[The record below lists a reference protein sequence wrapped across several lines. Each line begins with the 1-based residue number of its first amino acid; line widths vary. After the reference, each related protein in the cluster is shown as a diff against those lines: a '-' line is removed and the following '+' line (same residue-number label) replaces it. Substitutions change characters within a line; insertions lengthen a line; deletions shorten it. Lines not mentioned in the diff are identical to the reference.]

1 VCGIFRII
9 IRCTKETN
17 LATGRVGG
25 DKKRKGTFF
34 FYPSCFFLSECWLY
48 LHNNV
53 GFFLA
58 SFLH

>member
-1 VCGIFRII
+1 
-9 IRCTKETN
+9 
-17 LATGRVGG
+17 VGFFESLSVVQRRPISLLVESVVIKSERG
-25 DKKRKGTFF
+25 HFF